1 MQLTFI
7 AVWTFVLVKCAEG
20 IALPLL
26 GCSESEPAWRY
37 HAFNKQD
44 FVFQCAPP
52 SSEPKYIY
60 STSSSYNKDVEWFR
74 VQEDKSVVRID
85 FTRDTNIT
93 PKGNYLW
100 FSPIGIKDS
109 GTYICTVR
117 KELLCLKI
125 ILDVEE
131 KINANCSNF
140 EETKLYFFIKTGNS
154 LYCPSL
160 NCYKDTQRSSVK
172 WYKDGNLIVP
182 DEYRFSLKIKE
193 KEIVW
198 NEIYETDS
206 GIYAC
211 DYIQFNKT
219 DQWLVRSVVIIQAI
233 EKDTVH
239 KPVILDPTDG
249 QNQEVELGKPFELKC
264 NVLFGFE
271 WNQAAVVTW
280 LQGNLS
286 LTGDR
291 LQQENRTIFA
301 RQLDGFK
308 YDHKAKLEKV
318 TENDLQNTFICF
330 ARNSVGNLSAVVK
343 LVKKS
348 IDRVVLTY
356 ILCITIALLLAAFI
370 ASGLIYVYWIEIILL
385 FRNYISTDETIGD
398 NKEFDAFV
406 SYAKSNS
413 YSTENSM
420 SENYTEEEF
429 AVKLLPEILEDKY
442 GYKLCFLERDII
454 PGGAYVEDIARII
467 KRSRRAIFVLS
478 PAYIND
484 PILFELQT
492 AVKCTL
498 EDDSPK
504 LILIKF
510 KTFQEPK
517 SLPHVIKRALKVV
530 PTIPWK
536 EKYGTSTSSAS
547 RFWNKI
553 RYHMPIKKSPVSKDK
568 YSSSPKCSSLSH

>member
-1 MQLTFI
+1 MELTFI
-7 AVWTFVLVKCAEG
+7 VFWTIVLVNDVKG
-20 IALPLL
+20 IAFPLS
-26 GCSESEPAWRY
+26 GCSESEPDWRY
-37 HAFNKQD
+37 HAFNEENY
-44 FVFQCAPP
+44 FFQCALP
-52 SSEPKYIY
+52 SSNPKNIFN
-60 STSSSYNKDVEWFR
+60 TSSSYNKDVEWFR

-85 FTRDTNIT
+85 FTRDTNLT
-93 PKGNYLW
+93 PQGNSLW
-100 FSPIGIKDS
+100 FSQIGIKDS

-125 ILDVEE
+125 ILDVKE
-131 KINANCSNF
+131 KISANCANF
-140 EETKLYFFIKTGNS
+140 GETKLYFFIGAGNS

-172 WYKDGNLIVP
+172 WYKDGNLMVP
-182 DEYRFSLKIKE
+182 DKNRYSLEIKE

-211 DYIQFNKT
+211 DYIQFHKT
-219 DQWLVRSVVIIQAI
+219 DRWLVRSVVIIQAI
-233 EKDTVH
+233 VRDTVH

-249 QNQEVELGKPFELKC
+249 QNQEVELGKPFDLKC
-264 NVLFGFE
+264 KVMFGFE
-271 WNQAAVVTW
+271 MKPTAFVTW
-280 LQGNLS
+280 LRGNLS

-291 LQQENRTIFA
+291 LQQENSKIDDRK
-301 RQLDGFK
+301 LYGNE
-308 YDHKAKLEKV
+308 YVHKAKLEKV
-318 TENDLQNTFICF
+318 TENDLQDTFICS
-330 ARNSVGNLSAVVK
+330 ARNSVGNSSVTVK

-348 IDRVVLTY
+348 IDRVVLIY
-356 ILCITIALLLAAFI
+356 ILCITIALLLATFI

-385 FRNYISTDETIGD
+385 FRNYISTDETVGD
-398 NKEFDAFV
+398 SKEFDAFV
-406 SYAKSNS
+406 SYAKTNS
-413 YSTENSM
+413 YSIEHSM

-442 GYKLCFLERDII
+442 GYKLCLLERDII

-568 YSSSPKCSSLSH
+568 YSCLPKCSSLSH